1 MKVTIN
7 DKSIEVPQGTTVLQ
21 ASRMAGFDI
30 PTLCDH
36 PALVP
41 YGGCRL
47 CLVEVQGARTLQP
60 SCTLP
65 VNEGMVVMTESE
77 KIAAARKFVLT
88 LLFSERNHFCPYC
101 QVSGGDCELQNAAL
115 KEGMGNWPLPPNWQR
130 YPVDASH
137 EYFVIDHNRC
147 ILCRRCVRAC
157 GELVGNFTLGF
168 EERGAKSFLVAD
180 FGVPIG
186 QSTCI
191 SCGTCTQVCPTGAII
206 DRVSAYRGKVVDVEH
221 HNSICLGC
229 SVGCG
234 IDVLTRDNSLV
245 RIEGDWSAAVNGGVI
260 CKVGR
265 FLPLDEDRQRI
276 TTPLVR
282 RGETLQPASWDE
294 ALDEIATHLK
304 PLAGKNGSGVAALAS
319 TRLPAEAL
327 YAFKDLFG
335 RGFQSQM
342 VTSTEEGVTTG
353 LAAALAD
360 ELGKSF
366 EGHLGAVQSA
376 DCILNIGVNL
386 ADNHEVVG
394 FLVKRILPQGVK
406 LITVDPNANPL
417 DPQADLALHPQV
429 GSDVEFV
436 KGLSAAV
443 VKAGLAKKTVEMDAD
458 AVLSAAAAK
467 TGIPVESIEAAAR
480 LLALASRPAIVY
492 GKGISAQANDSAL
505 KALLELARLIGALDG
520 NHSNLLSTKGQ
531 ANSVT
536 AAQYHL
542 DKPLKINGHQAAF
555 IAIADEKPTK
565 RLIQKLEN
573 VPFLVVQ
580 ASYASQLTA
589 MADVVLPVS
598 IWAEQEGHYV
608 NLEGRLQLAQ
618 QSITPAE
625 TIWTSLAALEGVAA
639 RMGMQVEGDWKT
651 ELNKRVP
658 TVAIS

>member
-21 ASRMAGFDI
+21 ASRMAGFEI

-65 VNEGMVVMTESE
+65 VNEGMVVKTESE
-77 KIAAARKFVLT
+77 KITASRKFVLT

-115 KEGMGNWPLPPNWQR
+115 KEGMGNWPLTPNWQR

-137 EYFVIDHNRC
+137 DYFVIDHNRC

-186 QSTCI
+186 QSSCV

-206 DRVSAYRGKVVDVEH
+206 DRVSAYRGKVIDVEH
-221 HNSICLGC
+221 HNTICLGC

-276 TTPLVR
+276 TTPMIR
-282 RGETLQPASWDE
+282 RGDALQPVTWGE
-294 ALDEIATHLK
+294 ALEEITYHLK
-304 PLAGKNGSGVAALAS
+304 PLIGKNGDGVAAMAS
-319 TRLPAEAL
+319 TRMPAEAL
-327 YAFKDLFG
+327 YTFKEIFAN
-335 RGFQSQM
+335 GFKSDM

-353 LAAALAD
+353 MAAALAD
-360 ELGKSF
+360 ELGKPF

-376 DCILNIGVNL
+376 DCVLNIGVNL

-417 DPQADLALHPQV
+417 DGQAELALHPQI
-429 GSDVEFV
+429 GSDIELI
-436 KGLSAAV
+436 KGLTAAV
-443 VKAGLAKKTVEMDAD
+443 QKLGLAKKPVQMDEKTVLAT
-458 AVLSAAAAK
+458 AAQK
-467 TGIPVESIEAAAR
+467 TGIPVETIESAAR
-480 LLALASRPAIVY
+480 LLAMAVRPAIVF
-492 GKGISAQANDSAL
+492 GKGISAQSSNAAL
-505 KALLELARLIGALDG
+505 KALLELGEVIGAVNDA
-520 NHSNLLSTKGQ
+520 HSSLLSTKGQ

-542 DKPLKINGHQAAF
+542 DKPLKVDGHHAAF

-573 VPFLVVQ
+573 VPYLVVQ
-580 ASYASQLTA
+580 ASFASQLTA
-589 MADVVLPVS
+589 MADVVLPVTVWS
-598 IWAEQEGHYV
+598 EQEGHYV
-608 NLEGRLQLAQ
+608 NLEGRVQLAQ

-625 TIWTSLAALEGVAA
+625 SIWTTQAALDAVAA
-639 RMGMQVEGDWKT
+639 HLGLNVDGDWKGG
-651 ELNKRVP
+651 LNQRVA
-658 TVAIS
+658 TVKIS

>member
-7 DKSIEVPQGTTVLQ
+7 DKMIEVPQGTTVLQ
-21 ASRMAGFDI
+21 ASRLAGFDI

-36 PALVP
+36 PALIP

-65 VNEGMVVMTESE
+65 VNDGMVVKTESE
-77 KIAAARKFVLT
+77 KISAARKFVLT

-206 DRVSAYRGKVVDVEH
+206 DRVSAYRGKVIEVEH

-234 IDVLTRDNSLV
+234 IDVLTRDNTLV

-265 FLPLDEDRQRI
+265 FLPLDEDRQRV

-282 RGETLQPASWDE
+282 RSGALQPASWDE
-294 ALDEIATHLK
+294 ALYEIATALK
-304 PLAGKNGSGVAALAS
+304 PLVGNNGSGVAAMAS

-327 YAFKDLFG
+327 YAFKELFG
-335 RGFQSQM
+335 REFHSHM

-394 FLVKRILPQGVK
+394 FLVKRILPQGIK

-417 DPQADLALHPQV
+417 DPQAELALHPQV
-429 GSDVEFV
+429 GSDVEFIR
-436 KGLSAAV
+436 GLSAAV
-443 VKAGLAKKTVEMDAD
+443 LKAGLAKNPVEMDVD
-458 AVLSAAAAK
+458 AVLVTAAMK
-467 TGIPVESIEAAAR
+467 TGLPVESIEAAAH
-480 LLALASRPAIVY
+480 LLALADRPAIIF
-492 GKGISAQANDSAL
+492 GKGISAQTNNSTL
-505 KALLELARLIGALDG
+505 KALVEFARLIGALDEK
-520 NHSNLLSTKGQ
+520 HSNLLSTKGQ

-542 DKPLKINGHQAAF
+542 DQPLKINGHRAAF
-555 IAIADEKPTK
+555 IAIGDEKPTK

-589 MADVVLPVS
+589 MADVVLPVT

-608 NLEGRLQLAQ
+608 NLEGRIQLAQ
-618 QSITPAE
+618 QSITPE
-625 TIWTSLAALEGVAA
+625 DMVWTNQAALEGVAA
-639 RMGMQVEGDWKT
+639 RLGLRIDGNWKE
-651 ELNKRVP
+651 ELKKRVSM
-658 TVAIS
+658 VEIS